1 MFAGVITLSPPISR
15 DMGLAFRSG
24 QDQCYT
30 SGVWSDLLKDFTLS
44 RMSEIT
50 NLATTPIPSD
60 REQEWDSGLNAFK
73 GESSTPSRICS
84 LSQAEPCD

>member
-30 SGVWSDLLKDFTLS
+30 SGVWSDLLRDFT
-44 RMSEIT
+44 
-50 NLATTPIPSD
+50 IPP
-60 REQEWDSGLNAFK
+60 EYEL
-73 GESSTPSRICS
+73 ICS
-84 LSQAEPCD
+84 RTSP